1 MAKRRKARKRTTHTG
16 SAADTLPCARLVRPA
31 RGFLPLAVIR
41 PSGRSSGSGLA
52 RTGSAFPG
60 NTGSAADTLPCAR
73 LVRPARGFLP
83 LAVIRPSG
91 RSSGSGLARTG
102 SAFPGNNLPSGFFCR
117 NSAFTAAVPHGHC
130 THFPI
135 LPASL
140 SGSGLARTG
149 SAFPGNNLPSGF
161 FCRNSAFTAA
171 VPHGHCTHFPIL
183 PASLLRLRAPGG
195 DLTYTLYHKISCL
208 YRQNAHKFRRR
219 CPRASAGPE

>member
-1 MAKRRKARKRTTHTG
+1 MLLLIQTAGFAAAQRKRPFLPCRMAKRRKARKRTTH
-16 SAADTLPCARLVRPA
+16 
-31 RGFLPLAVIR
+31 
-41 PSGRSSGSGLA
+41 
-52 RTGSAFPG
+52 
-60 NTGSAADTLPCAR
+60 TGSAADTLPCAR

-140 SGSGLARTG
+140 LW
-149 SAFPGNNLPSGF
+149 
-161 FCRNSAFTAA
+161 
-171 VPHGHCTHFPIL
+171 
-183 PASLLRLRAPGG
+183 LRAPSG

-219 CPRASAGPE
+219 RLRAFAGPEWPAPHPTGQNAASKGSKTRR